1 MRFRSLFALAAV
13 MFASGC
19 ASIVNGVNQP
29 VSVVAKAADNTD
41 VVGAR
46 CTLTNSKGEW
56 YTTTPGSVVVH
67 RAYGNMGVNCV
78 HPTSAG
84 VASVKSTTK
93 AMAFGNIIF
102 GGLIG
107 VGIDVGTG
115 SAYDYPDLISVPM
128 SSSVGGMT
136 QTPQVSSTAIVQ
148 APAAAPVPATPQP
161 APVVVA
167 VAPPAAAPSPA
178 LPASPVPVRPESST
192 VQGLKGG
199 QDGFNAERLAKSQS
213 CSALPRAVLTGK
225 GPGFETYSVAC
236 ESGDALSMRCEFGNC
251 RVLR

>member
-1 MRFRSLFALAAV
+1 MRFRSLFTLAAV
-13 MFASGC
+13 LFASGC

-115 SAYDYPDLISVPM
+115 SAYDYPDLISVSMM
-128 SSSVGGMT
+128 SSIGGVT
-136 QTPQVSSTAIVQ
+136 QSPQVSVVQ
-148 APAAAPVPATPQP
+148 ATTAAPVPAPPPP
-161 APVVVA
+161 APVAVA
-167 VAPPAAAPSPA
+167 VAPPIAAPSPPS
-178 LPASPVPVRPESST
+178 PASPAS

-213 CSALPRAVLTGK
+213 CSAIPRAVLTGK

-251 RVLR
+251 RVLK

>member
-1 MRFRSLFALAAV
+1 MRLRMLLVLAAV
-13 MFASGC
+13 LLTSGC

-29 VSVVAKAADNTD
+29 VSVVAKSADNAD
-41 VVGAR
+41 VIGAR

-67 RAYGNMGVNCV
+67 RAYGNIGVNCV

-115 SAYDYPDLISVPM
+115 SAYDYPDLITVPM
-128 SSSVGGMT
+128 LSAAGAA
-136 QTPQVSSTAIVQ
+136 TPSPQPSSTPIVQ
-148 APAAAPVPATPQP
+148 APP
-161 APVVVA
+161 A
-167 VAPPAAAPSPA
+167 VAPQPPAPPPSAVAAAVAQPIAAGPSSLPSGPA
-178 LPASPVPVRPESST
+178 IARPEA
-192 VQGLKGG
+192 GLKGG

-213 CSALPRAVLTGK
+213 CSALPRAILTGK

>member
-1 MRFRSLFALAAV
+1 MGLRV
-13 MFASGC
+13 MFALVVVVFTSGC

-29 VSVVAKAADNTD
+29 VSVVAKSPENAD

-67 RAYGNMGVNCV
+67 RAYGNMAVNCV

-115 SAYDYPDLISVPM
+115 SAYDYPDLISVPARP
-128 SSSVGGMT
+128 SVR
-136 QTPQVSSTAIVQ
+136 QVSPGRHAYRRSLGGRLRFWV
-148 APAAAPVPATPQP
+148 
-161 APVVVA
+161 
-167 VAPPAAAPSPA
+167 
-178 LPASPVPVRPESST
+178 VRPARFGRAWDERQRRQDVGT
-192 VQGLKGG
+192 VNVSAIERLASALATGLKG
-199 QDGFNAERLAKSQS
+199 Q
-213 CSALPRAVLTGK
+213 
-225 GPGFETYSVAC
+225 
-236 ESGDALSMRCEFGNC
+236 
-251 RVLR
+251 

>member
-1 MRFRSLFALAAV
+1 
-13 MFASGC
+13 
-19 ASIVNGVNQP
+19 
-29 VSVVAKAADNTD
+29 
-41 VVGAR
+41 
-46 CTLTNSKGEW
+46 
-56 YTTTPGSVVVH
+56 
-67 RAYGNMGVNCV
+67 
-78 HPTSAG
+78 
-84 VASVKSTTK
+84 VKSTTK